1 MTQEIA
7 TFYKLLISSCIWRS
21 EILYCKRPRLC
32 LEELNGIYCVYQFC
46 PPAKSKRNNTAEIAI
61 SWAML
66 SSHDRLNSGDGFRE
80 KKGGFPH
87 SLLCWNQNFYVGNP
101 MLMKTLSLA
110 GGWCWN
116 PFSTVPRISHT
127 FTLFVLLSLC
137 FLLWPYWKTPSDG
150 ADYTLYLPGSFPLFF
165 FFFSSFPDLHC
176 WRSSLCINIK
186 RLIWY
191 KRSKTLTV
199 CFQLPCHRLIPLLC
213 VYSGICLR
221 KYILGWLIPPR
232 LISAAG
238 WWLPAALCGI
248 FVWREI
254 FENKFCRWYKSD
266 C

>member
-80 KKGGFPH
+80 QKGGFLH

-137 FLLWPYWKTPSDG
+137 FLLWPCWKLRWCRLHLVPRLAVS
-150 ADYTLYLPGSFPLFF
+150 SLFF
-165 FFFSSFPDLHC
+165 FKPSSFPDLRC
-176 WRSSLCINIK
+176 WLSSLYQHQTPDLVQTFKDSNS
-186 RLIWY
+186 LFPT
-191 KRSKTLTV
+191 SLSSSHSSTL
-199 CFQLPCHRLIPLLC
+199 CLLWDLP
-213 VYSGICLR
+213 
-221 KYILGWLIPPR
+221 
-232 LISAAG
+232 
-238 WWLPAALCGI
+238 
-248 FVWREI
+248 
-254 FENKFCRWYKSD
+254 
-266 C
+266 